1 MHLGYHT
8 FLATRHTTE
17 MAAHDSMNAFN
28 LHTEDWTIY
37 AEWLEHYL
45 VANSVE
51 DAGKLWAIL
60 LYVCGSPTYKLLHS
74 LVEGGKVDEKSY
86 DELVK
91 VLKLHYNPKPSVIV
105 QGFHCNSQFRAPG
118 ESIASYI
125 AALRELALHCKY
137 GNKLTEMLKDCLVC
151 GVIHKGIQRNLLA
164 QENLTYEKTYA
175 LAV

>member
-1 MHLGYHT
+1 M
-8 FLATRHTTE
+8 
-17 MAAHDSMNAFN
+17 
-28 LHTEDWTIY
+28 
-37 AEWLEHYL
+37 
-45 VANSVE
+45 
-51 DAGKLWAIL
+51 
-60 LYVCGSPTYKLLHS
+60 
-74 LVEGGKVDEKSY
+74 VEGGKVDEKSY

-137 GNKLTEMLKDCLVC
+137 GDKLTEMLKDCLVC

-164 QENLTYEKTYA
+164 QENLTYEKAYA
-175 LAV
+175 LAVWAGKLPRGMQLNYRTAGLPSRAHCPLFLPFKKRKFFIQLPGSQERALPLRATTVEEHI